1 MRPIKTMPSQI
12 IVRDNVKKL
21 INQSRMKRFIR
32 LMMEDL
38 QIDQQEAS
46 FVFTNDKEV
55 HLLNR
60 TYRKID
66 RPTDVL
72 SFPMQ
77 EGEFAGF
84 RGVMLGDVVLSVP
97 TAVRQAA
104 EAGKKTDEEL
114 RMLLA
119 HGLLHLLGWDH
130 DTKVKDAR
138 MRKETERLM
147 ALLGAPPRGT
157 KGKSASRKTITNGN
171 GPSVKAPTARRTT
184 KEPKARTARKVNAKP
199 AGKEG
204 SRRPPPMDARKK

>member
-1 MRPIKTMPSQI
+1 
-12 IVRDNVKKL
+12 
-21 INQSRMKRFIR
+21 MKRFIQR
-32 LMMEDL
+32 MMDDL
-38 QIDQQEAS
+38 QITKQEVS

-84 RGVMLGDVVLSVP
+84 RGIMLGDVVLSVP
-97 TAVRQAA
+97 TAARQAA
-104 EAGKKTDEEL
+104 KAGKKTDEEL

-130 DTKVKDAR
+130 DTKAKDAR

-147 ALLGAPPRGT
+147 ALAVTPPSGAKR
-157 KGKSASRKTITNGN
+157 KSASPKTITNGN
-171 GPSVKAPTARRTT
+171 RTSVQSAAARRTA
-184 KEPKARTARKVNAKP
+184 KEPKARTARKLSAKP

-204 SRRPPPMDARKK
+204 SRRTPSMDARKK

>member
-1 MRPIKTMPSQI
+1 MPSQI

-32 LMMEDL
+32 LMMVDL

-97 TAVRQAA
+97 TAARQAA

-147 ALLGAPPRGT
+147 ALMPPLADRT
-157 KGKSASRKTITNGN
+157 KAKSLSRKTITNGN
-171 GPSVKAPTARRTT
+171 ARSATAGMVPRST
-184 KEPKARTARKVNAKP
+184 KEPKARTARKVNAKR

-204 SRRPPPMDARKK
+204 SPPRPRMDARKK